1 MEERSVARQVN
12 QERVVVLGW
21 GRALLWQ
28 LAHPLVAVAVARH
41 SDFSR
46 SLRAAW
52 RRFTRTVQAM
62 RRLSFGTEAEAG
74 EVARWIR
81 QAHRRVQGRL
91 DEPLGPFPAGTT
103 YRADDPALL
112 TWVHMT
118 TVEATLH
125 AYETFVRPLTPE
137 ERDRY
142 CREARAMEAWLGL
155 SPGTF
160 PDSWAALTAHLQAVQ
175 ASGVL
180 QITPLARRMAEQVL
194 APTPWVAPL
203 TKPWRLLTLGPL
215 PPELRAAY
223 GFAWSERDE
232 RAFRRLVAFIRR
244 GVARA
249 PRRVRHWPEA
259 RRLRLAPSR

>member
-1 MEERSVARQVN
+1 MEERSVARLVN
-12 QERVVVLGW
+12 RERVVVLGW

-46 SLRAAW
+46 SLRTAW

-62 RRLSFGTEAEAG
+62 RRLSFGTEAEAY
-74 EVARWIR
+74 EVVCWIR

-91 DEPLGPFPAGTT
+91 DEPMGPFPAGTT

-112 TWVHMT
+112 TWVHVT

-142 CREARAMEAWLGL
+142 CQEARAMETWLGL
-155 SPGTF
+155 PPGTF
-160 PDSWAALTAHLQAVQ
+160 PDSWAGLTAHLQTVQ
-175 ASGVL
+175 AGGVL
-180 QITPLARRMAEQVL
+180 QVTPLARQMAKYVL
-194 APTPWVAPL
+194 VPKQWMAPL
-203 TKPWRLLTLGPL
+203 TKPWRLLTLGLL

-232 RAFRRLVAFIRR
+232 QAFRRLVALIRR

-249 PRRVRHWPEA
+249 PHRVRYWPEA
-259 RRLRLAPSR
+259 RRLRLVPSR